1 MKKNLLLT
9 LFTAL
14 TLAAC
19 AESKGE
25 AGDAC
30 SSDGDCADGLH
41 CHIEGHD
48 DDADA
53 DADADE
59 DDHADEGHDDDHDDE
74 TGICEEEEDGHE
86 GHDH

>member
-1 MKKNLLLT
+1 MKTNLMATIFSALLLS
-9 LFTAL
+9 
-14 TLAAC
+14 AC
-19 AESKGE
+19 ADEKGE

-30 SSDGDCADGLH
+30 SSDGDCAEGLH

-59 DDHADEGHDDDHDDE
+59 DEHADEGHDDEEHEDE
-74 TGICEEEEDGHE
+74 TGVCESGDGHE